1 MMIALLTT
9 TSPLTPVA
17 EPRPPTVRQHD
28 RLPGRSPDEHH
39 GLFSEAGP
47 KAKQRA
53 LHASASA
60 GTQFGTWTL
69 LRNTQYD
76 PAID

>member
-1 MMIALLTT
+1 MIALTTTT
-9 TSPLTPVA
+9 TSLLTPVS
-17 EPRPPTVRQHD
+17 EPRPPPVRQHD
-28 RLPGRSPDEHH
+28 RLPGRSPDEHY